1 MPAEPIVELEGLPR
15 GAPRV
20 TPPAVAPATSAITQE
35 RAGNG
40 PLALPFTAGLLLLG
54 LAAGGLA
61 FGLGLRGG
69 EAAAEAS
76 AEPLLFGLADEG
88 LAFARTT
95 SALATAVLVM
105 AVALAGRSFSRS
117 GIAGLLAGA
126 LVLLD
131 PATLAYGRLAV
142 PTALTLACLA
152 VALAC
157 FAASRPWVPW
167 VGAGALALGAF
178 IDPRVLAW
186 GPVLALFTL
195 LRGHIYA
202 SPRHLGIATAQA
214 LLIPA
219 VGLVAH
225 GLAEGMLA
233 SVPACLAPAQ
243 WRLLTLQAVIQ
254 PGAALALVPNP
265 VTWFAGLGATL
276 FLGLGGAGFGASR
289 FRLARA
295 NGRIQARLMS
305 PFPAVFGRGVW
316 LLLLAAALPIPQ
328 AWILLFALALALG
341 VQDLGEDAPGF
352 GLTLA
357 VALLLF
363 AAIVLWRAWDAIA
376 GTGGAAGVAH
386 AMDLVPWS
394 QPVACR

>member
-1 MPAEPIVELEGLPR
+1 MLDLEPRL
-15 GAPRV
+15 APRAMP
-20 TPPAVAPATSAITQE
+20 TAVAPATSAITQE
-35 RAGNG
+35 RAG
-40 PLALPFTAGLLLLG
+40 AGRLTPGFAAGIVLLG
-54 LAAGGLA
+54 AVAGGLA

-69 EAAAEAS
+69 EAPAEAT
-76 AEPLLFGLADEG
+76 ARALAFGLADQG
-88 LAFARTT
+88 LGFGRAM
-95 SALATAVLVM
+95 SAAAVAVAVV

-117 GIAGLLAGA
+117 GVAGLLAGA

-152 VALAC
+152 VALAS
-157 FAASRPWVPW
+157 FAASRSWVPW
-167 VGAGALALGAF
+167 VGAGALLLGAF

-186 GPVLALFTL
+186 GPVLALLAL

-202 SPRHLGIATAQA
+202 SPRHVAVAGAQT
-214 LLIPA
+214 LLVPA
-219 VGLVAH
+219 AGVLLH
-225 GLAEGMLA
+225 LLADGMLA
-233 SVPACLAPAQ
+233 SVPACLAPGE
-243 WRLLTLQAVIQ
+243 WSLLTLRAVVQ
-254 PGAALALVPNP
+254 PSAHLAALPNP
-265 VTWFAGLGATL
+265 VTWFAGLGAIL
-276 FLGLGGAGFGASR
+276 FLGVGGAAFGASK

-295 NGRIQARLMS
+295 NGRLQVRLVS
-305 PFPAVFGRGVW
+305 PLPAVFGRGIW

-363 AAIVLWRAWDAIA
+363 AGIVLLRCWGALA
-376 GTGGAAGVAH
+376 GTGGDPGVAD
-386 AMDLVPWS
+386 AMGLIPWAE
-394 QPVACR
+394 PVHC